1 MLKILQNIELQ
12 QSNYSDDHLINVHL
26 FMTSS
31 KLAKLIRKQSYNE
44 TDTQNENEYLIKIN
58 PGLPNFDKVN

>member
-1 MLKILQNIELQ
+1 
-12 QSNYSDDHLINVHL
+12 
-26 FMTSS
+26 MTSS